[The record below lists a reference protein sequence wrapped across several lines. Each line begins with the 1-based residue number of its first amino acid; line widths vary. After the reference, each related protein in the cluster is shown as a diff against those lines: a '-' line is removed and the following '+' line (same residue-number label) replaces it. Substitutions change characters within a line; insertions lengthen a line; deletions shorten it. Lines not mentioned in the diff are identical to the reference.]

1 MIVSLWDA
9 GSTHG
14 VSDDESRAILAAEGA
29 MRAVGPATVTAVVE
43 RAFLV
48 PGIESLTSNYL
59 RAGDGWSG
67 TCQEGLITWGTV
79 PGPGSGRSWRTRG
92 LKADG
97 DE

>member
-1 MIVSLWDA
+1 MPVIVWLWDA
-9 GSTHG
+9 GSAHG

-29 MRAVGPATVTAVVE
+29 MLAVGPATVTAVVE

-67 TCQEGLITWGTV
+67 TCREGLITWGTV
-79 PGPGSGRSWRTRG
+79 PGPGSGRS
-92 LKADG
+92 
-97 DE
+97 